1 MKHESP
7 LVSAIITTHN
17 RADLLPRA
25 LKSVIAQTYS
35 PLEII
40 VVDDASTDNT
50 EEVIRDF
57 QKDHDIRYIKNK
69 TSQGPARTRNI
80 GIEAASGKFIAGLD
94 DDDKWHRE
102 RIAEMVSAYSDDYSF
117 VTSDTIM
124 KFPNGE
130 ARWRKKK
137 VIDLSTL
144 LYTNQVGNQILVRRD
159 RILDVGGFDTE
170 MTSVEDYDLWVRLC
184 IAYGPV
190 RNVQQSLQTIYIDH
204 QKERVTDRE
213 FIGYLEFYNK
223 HKDRMNRAQ
232 RKYQLFNIR
241 RSQGKPIKVS
251 EFISHVPIFRYFD
264 EIKKLIGKNIWN

>member
-1 MKHESP
+1 MKYDTP

-50 EEVIRDF
+50 EAVIRDF
-57 QKDHDIRYIKNK
+57 QKEHDIEYIQNELSK
-69 TSQGPARTRNI
+69 GPARTRNI
-80 GIEAASGKFIAGLD
+80 GIEAATGKFIAGLD
-94 DDDKWHRE
+94 DDDKWHPE
-102 RIAEMVSAYSDDYSF
+102 RVAEMMSAYSDDYSF

-130 ARWRKKK
+130 ARWRKNK
-137 VIDLSTL
+137 VIDLSIL
-144 LYTNQVGNQILVRRD
+144 LFTNQVGNQILVRRE
-159 RILDVGGFDTE
+159 RMLEVNGFDTE

-184 IAYGPV
+184 SAYGPV
-190 RNVQQSLQTIYIDH
+190 HNVQKPLQTIYFDH

-213 FIGYLEFYNK
+213 FKGYLEFYNK
-223 HKDRMNRAQ
+223 HKHRMNKPQ

-241 RSQGKPIKVS
+241 RSQGKPVKVC
-251 EFISHVPIFRYFD
+251 EFISHVPFFRYLD
-264 EIKKLIGKNIWN
+264 EIKKFIAQKIWN